1 MSLRFGIFH
10 TLSAINNAGLDII
23 GTKSLQPYYHNYYF
37 LFLTSIIF
45 LIGGMGSMMFDKKLK
60 ASRKTILVIALHYL
74 QNLQLLHTY
83 LHH

>member
-37 LFLTSIIF
+37 LFLTSILF
-45 LIGGMGSMMFDKKLK
+45 LIGGMGFPVFYD
-60 ASRKTILVIALHYL
+60 V
-74 QNLQLLHTY
+74 
-83 LHH
+83 